1 MPQEQPDR
9 DEADFKPSPSAIPS
23 TPVRVPAPPEEPVPE
38 PEVPRLQL
46 DPEAEEMASEEE
58 EEGGRGEMSPS
69 TGMQQVSWLHSCGFG
84 FGINLFI
91 FCLNFFRWRDS
102 VAQSFVM
109 SQID

>member
-9 DEADFKPSPSAIPS
+9 DEADFKPPPSGIPS

-58 EEGGRGEMSPS
+58 EGTGEMSPS

-84 FGINLFI
+84 II
-91 FCLNFFRWRDS
+91 FVGTDPLNQDC
-102 VAQSFVM
+102 
-109 SQID
+109 